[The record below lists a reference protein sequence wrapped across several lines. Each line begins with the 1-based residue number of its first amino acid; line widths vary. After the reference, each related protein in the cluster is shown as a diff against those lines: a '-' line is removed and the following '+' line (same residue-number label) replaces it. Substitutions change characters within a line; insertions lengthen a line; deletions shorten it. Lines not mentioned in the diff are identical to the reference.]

1 MHLKKIDIYIILR
14 KFSNQKL
21 ILFDLFS
28 FTKDLN
34 SDSIYKKEI
43 NELIDI
49 IKKKNK
55 VNFYSNIKKVN
66 INQFYQFLHENFE
79 MSIYESIILFI
90 TFLNDEKNQFKD
102 SYELDMNYFIK
113 KNNIKNIIDYPNE
126 SNINLIKQNEELN
139 KLDNSNKKKSKKK
152 KNNRISRGKNS
163 IENRKTMNIFHR
175 FSFLVKIKSKNDLN
189 SYFENYDKDQNGFI
203 SREELFNLLNT
214 FEEFNDYEKMLMLN
228 FATQNNFDKIFLTDL
243 INLINSIEFDEKE
256 LALINEEILKNKKRK
271 KRINK

>member
-1 MHLKKIDIYIILR
+1 M
-14 KFSNQKL
+14 SNQKL

-189 SYFENYDKDQNGFI
+189 SYFENYDKDQN
-203 SREELFNLLNT
+203 
-214 FEEFNDYEKMLMLN
+214 
-228 FATQNNFDKIFLTDL
+228 
-243 INLINSIEFDEKE
+243 
-256 LALINEEILKNKKRK
+256 
-271 KRINK
+271 